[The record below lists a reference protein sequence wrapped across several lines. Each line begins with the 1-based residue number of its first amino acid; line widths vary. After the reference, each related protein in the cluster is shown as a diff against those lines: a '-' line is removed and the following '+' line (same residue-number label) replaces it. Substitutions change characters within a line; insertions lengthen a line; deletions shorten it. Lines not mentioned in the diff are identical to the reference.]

1 MIGDKNA
8 VPGVLVEADTM
19 EEQELLDRYIDM
31 QEMEG
36 YGLPAGI

>member
-1 MIGDKNA
+1 MKGDKNA

-19 EEQELLDRYIDM
+19 EAQELLDRYIDM

-36 YGLPAGI
+36 YGPPAGI